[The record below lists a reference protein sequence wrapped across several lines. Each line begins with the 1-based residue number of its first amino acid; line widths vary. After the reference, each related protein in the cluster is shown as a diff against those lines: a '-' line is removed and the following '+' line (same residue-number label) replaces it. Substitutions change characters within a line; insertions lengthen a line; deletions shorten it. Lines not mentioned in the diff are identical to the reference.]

1 MDIILMSIDVFWKN
15 NIWDELKYLMHEHT
29 TSPDSNV
36 QSGRSASTE
45 RSRVRRGNVD
55 VRRAAGG
62 GGDSGTSSIWAA
74 RCAEP
79 PASRSLFHKDI
90 VWMLSTRNLC

>member
-1 MDIILMSIDVFWKN
+1 
-15 NIWDELKYLMHEHT
+15 MHEHT

-90 VWMLSTRNLC
+90 VWMFVKMNINIFGHDEKFCVKIYLLKNFC